1 MAVVQGGFKLL
12 AYGDRDYKLFDL
24 AKDPGEADNLFL
36 ADRRRV
42 REMRKAALEVQFP
55 SSLQVAIRDED
66 KKKLTSLGYSTP
78 KKTER
83 LVHPEEGLQYE
94 RMLSEA
100 KKLLA
105 AGKSDEAELKL
116 LALLDKAPGMNEART
131 MLGKIYTKSG
141 RHAEAREVFAG
152 LANQQAMDPKPR
164 LDLARTL
171 IAQGELDK
179 AAAELRT
186 VQTIDPRQPEAYG
199 MLAQIHLAKR
209 DWNALDA
216 LAAMARQYSVE
227 STALFTSMG
236 LAAKERKD
244 LPAAE
249 RAFRDALELEP
260 GALLPLKGLATVL
273 YMQERKRE
281 ALDAYRRLLET
292 SPADREANYLAGL
305 LTYQLEGKKLVALQY
320 FNTALEG
327 CDQPKFCDLVKEAIR
342 KVEQ

>member
-1 MAVVQGGFKLL
+1 
-12 AYGDRDYKLFDL
+12 
-24 AKDPGEADNLFL
+24 
-36 ADRRRV
+36 
-42 REMRKAALEVQFP
+42 
-55 SSLQVAIRDED
+55 
-66 KKKLTSLGYSTP
+66 
-78 KKTER
+78 
-83 LVHPEEGLQYE
+83 
-94 RMLSEA
+94 
-100 KKLLA
+100 
-105 AGKSDEAELKL
+105 
-116 LALLDKAPGMNEART
+116 